1 MSKEQFKAFQE
12 ATQKDAGLQEKLRS
26 ASGADD
32 VVAIARAA
40 GFLISAEE
48 LHRAQAELSDEELAG
63 LSGGGDFEI
72 NVKGHLKVTNWDE
85 FISNS
90 FKRSDG
96 SSTITYEGNV
106 NA

>member
-1 MSKEQFKAFQE
+1 MKVDVLAVATRIQVPQKFQAMSKEQFKAFQE

-63 LSGGGDFEI
+63 LSGGGT
-72 NVKGHLKVTNWDE
+72 L
-85 FISNS
+85 
-90 FKRSDG
+90 
-96 SSTITYEGNV
+96 
-106 NA
+106 

>member
-63 LSGGGDFEI
+63 LSGGGDFVI
-72 NVKGHLKVTNWDE
+72 NVGGHLHVTNWNK
-85 FISNS
+85 FIKDS
-90 FKRSDG
+90 KKLGGD